1 MNCLVN
7 INDIVYLD
15 FKKAFDSVPH
25 TRLLIKLQAYGIG
38 GQLYNWLCNYFT
50 GRKQRVVLNDES
62 SSWTSVTSGVPQ
74 GSVLGPLL
82 FNIFINDLPSIV
94 QSPLVSFADDT
105 KVFRKIQSED
115 DYLKLQQDLDNL
127 FLWSCEWQLGFNVD
141 KCKVLHI
148 GSNQHNRQY
157 RLGGD
162 FIAVSDV
169 ERDLGILI
177 DNKLTLHKQCSSA
190 VAKAN
195 KLLGIIRR
203 SFEYINVDMMLC
215 LYKSLIRPVIEYGN
229 IIWGPHYVID
239 QQAIEKIQRRATKLI
254 PELKHDSYQERLS
267 KLSLPSLA
275 YRRQRGDM
283 IFLYQLI
290 NQCFNVDITDLFK
303 YQTYSTTRGHN
314 YKIYKPHAKRFCRVN
329 FFTQNY

>member
-1 MNCLVN
+1 M
-7 INDIVYLD
+7 
-15 FKKAFDSVPH
+15 
-25 TRLLIKLQAYGIG
+25 
-38 GQLYNWLCNYFT
+38 
-50 GRKQRVVLNDES
+50 
-62 SSWTSVTSGVPQ
+62 
-74 GSVLGPLL
+74 
-82 FNIFINDLPSIV
+82 
-94 QSPLVSFADDT
+94 FADDA
-105 KVFRKIQSED
+105 KVFHTIRSED

-177 DNKLTLHKQCSSA
+177 DNKLTFHKQCSSA

-203 SFEYINVDMMLC
+203 SFEYINVDMMLS

-239 QQAIEKIQRRATKLI
+239 QQAIEKIQRRATKLFS
-254 PELKHDSYQERLS
+254 ELKHDSYQEHLF

-290 NQCFNVDITDLFK
+290 NQCFNVDITDLVHTVLPGAIITK
-303 YQTYSTTRGHN
+303 S
-314 YKIYKPHAKRFCRVN
+314 ISLM
-329 FFTQNY
+329 QNVFVV